1 MGKKP
6 STGRQREIWIATE
19 KLPRNPGHPF
29 YEQLNRVLEKAGF
42 DAFVEGLCQ
51 RFYAEGKGRP
61 SLRPG
66 RYFRI
71 LLVGYFEGL
80 SSERAIAWRV
90 SDSLSLRAFLDYGP
104 EEASPN
110 HSTLLRTRRR
120 IDLETHGEVFTWVL
134 KQLAE
139 AGLVR
144 GKTIGI
150 DATTLEANA
159 ARRSLVRRDTGK
171 DYETFVRELAEASGV
186 ETPTR
191 EALIRF
197 DRKRKKTMSNEEW
210 VNPHD
215 PEAKI
220 TKLKDGRTRLGHKV
234 EEAVDLETGAVVAVT
249 APAEL
254 GDPQTL
260 GGTLQMAREEVQAVG
275 SEAEVREVVAD
286 KGCHSNETVL
296 ELKELGLRGYLSE
309 TDRGRRNWKGK
320 NKKYQAPVYAN
331 RRRIRGRRGRR
342 LQRQRSELVERP
354 FAHQFVTGGLRRI
367 WVRGHAN
374 VRKRL
379 LIHVCGF
386 NLGMLM
392 RHLTG
397 VGTPRSLQG
406 RAWTRLFTVFWTP
419 RGHWIGWNRQL
430 GRFWASIRPDS
441 LFWAP
446 RIHY

>member
-1 MGKKP
+1 M
-6 STGRQREIWIATE
+6 
-19 KLPRNPGHPF
+19 L
-29 YEQLNRVLEKAGF
+29 VKAGF
-42 DAFVEGLCQ
+42 DAFVEKLCA
-51 RFYAEGKGRP
+51 RFYAELLGRP

-66 RYFRI
+66 RYFRL

-80 SSERAIAWRV
+80 NSERAIAWRV
-90 SDSLSLRAFLDYGP
+90 SDSASVRAFLEYDP
-104 EEASPN
+104 EEAPPS
-110 HSTLLRTRRR
+110 HSTLSRTRRR
-120 IDLETHGEVFTWVL
+120 IDVETHGEVFTWVL

-139 AGLVR
+139 AGLVK

-159 ARRSLVRRDTGK
+159 AMRSIVRRDTGK
-171 DYETFVRELAEASGV
+171 DYETFVRGLAEASGV
-186 ETPTR
+186 KTPTR
-191 EALIRF
+191 EELVRF
-197 DRKRKKTMSNEEW
+197 DRKRKPKKMSNEEW

-215 PEAKI
+215 PDAKI

-249 APAEL
+249 AVESGAE
-254 GDPQTL
+254 
-260 GGTLQMAREEVQAVG
+260 A
-275 SEAEVREVVAD
+275 REVVAD
-286 KGCHSNETVL
+286 KGYHSNETVL
-296 ELKELGLRGYLSE
+296 ELKALGLRSYLSE
-309 TDRGRRNWKGK
+309 TDRGRRNWKGN

-367 WVRGHAN
+367 FVRVHAN

-386 NLGMLM
+386 NLGLLM

-397 VGTPRSLQG
+397 VGTPRSLQS
-406 RAWTRLFTVFWTP
+406 RAWTRLFTVIWAP
-419 RGHWIGWNRQL
+419 MGHWIARNRPW

-441 LFWAP
+441 LFCAP
-446 RIHY
+446 GIHH